1 MCARGADCGP
11 RALQLKIAR
20 VDTRDAREARREL
33 AGLAAAPLFAS
44 VVALGVLLSGCLE
57 AVSLGSECPARFS
70 RCEPNIEGPPDG
82 PDGSPRDASLPSMA
96 MDAGFVDVRP
106 PLDASLDG
114 ASEPS
119 VDASGDASVG
129 EPVDASALDGGAA
142 PLFPELRNGSFELT
156 RGRPGEIA
164 YSPID
169 PIPLGTNLIEPWGAC
184 RIGFSALESSQGVL
198 PRDGAVFVE
207 ADLSFIGV
215 SGLRQTLV
223 TPMRGGTRYGFAID
237 VRASAGADL
246 ALQVSASQVDC
257 VAGVKLAESGRIST
271 VGWQRVCLSFVPLI
285 DTPQLLLQPVA
296 RGLDT
301 NGRLFF
307 DNLRAD
313 PTCVY

>member
-1 MCARGADCGP
+1 M
-11 RALQLKIAR
+11 
-20 VDTRDAREARREL
+20 
-33 AGLAAAPLFAS
+33 
-44 VVALGVLLSGCLE
+44 GV
-57 AVSLGSECPARFS
+57 
-70 RCEPNIEGPPDG
+70 
-82 PDGSPRDASLPSMA
+82 DASFP
-96 MDAGFVDVRP
+96 DVRP
-106 PLDASLDG
+106 PLDASLDATKG
-114 ASEPS
+114 PLADAAS
-119 VDASGDASVG
+119 DASSGEPDASM
-129 EPVDASALDGGAA
+129 LDGGGEP
-142 PLFPELRNGSFELT
+142 PLFPALRNGSFELT

-184 RIGFSALESSQGVL
+184 RIGFSALESDQSVL

-215 SGLRQTLV
+215 SGLRQTLA
-223 TPMRGGTRYGFAID
+223 TPMRAGTRYGFAID

-257 VAGVKLAESGRIST
+257 VAGIKLAESARASNQ
-271 VGWQRVCLSFVPLI
+271 GWQRVCLSFVPLI

-296 RGLDT
+296 RGLET
-301 NGRLFF
+301 SGRLYF

>member
-1 MCARGADCGP
+1 M
-11 RALQLKIAR
+11 L
-20 VDTRDAREARREL
+20 V
-33 AGLAAAPLFAS
+33 S
-44 VVALGVLLSGCLE
+44 SLLSGCLE
-57 AVSLGSECPARFS
+57 AVALGSQCPARFD
-70 RCEPNIEGPPDG
+70 RCEPNIDGPAGD
-82 PDGSPRDASLPSMA
+82 PDGSRGPDIPSMGVDASFP
-96 MDAGFVDVRP
+96 DVRP
-106 PLDASLDG
+106 PLDASLDATKG
-114 ASEPS
+114 PLADAAS
-119 VDASGDASVG
+119 DASSGEPDASM
-129 EPVDASALDGGAA
+129 LDGGGEP
-142 PLFPELRNGSFELT
+142 PLFPALRNGSFELT

-184 RIGFSALESSQGVL
+184 RIGFSALESDQSVL

-215 SGLRQTLV
+215 SGLRQTLA
-223 TPMRGGTRYGFAID
+223 TPMRAGTRYGFAID

-257 VAGVKLAESGRIST
+257 VAGIKLAESARASNQ
-271 VGWQRVCLSFVPLI
+271 GWQRVCLSFVPLI

-296 RGLDT
+296 RGLET
-301 NGRLFF
+301 SGRLYF